1 MFGNREVCIGLS
13 VAVEIL
19 PLVEIMQLAAHFVK
33 RFTHDIDTLSRAL
46 TACLLNLY
54 SWMIVVFCWWRVLR
68 QVHCLSCS
76 RLFCRA
82 R

>member
-19 PLVEIMQLAAHFVK
+19 PLVEIMQSAAHFVK

-46 TACLLNLY
+46 TACL
-54 SWMIVVFCWWRVLR
+54 
-68 QVHCLSCS
+68 
-76 RLFCRA
+76 A
-82 R
+82 RDSFAAQDSSTLKVY